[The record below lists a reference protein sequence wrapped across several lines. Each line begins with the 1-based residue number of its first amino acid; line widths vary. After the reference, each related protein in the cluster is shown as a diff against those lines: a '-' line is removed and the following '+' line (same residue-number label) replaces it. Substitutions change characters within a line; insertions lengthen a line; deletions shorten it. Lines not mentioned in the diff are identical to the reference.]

1 MLLSLILPVYNVEA
15 YLGRCI
21 ESCLRQNLPKSE
33 YEIIVVID
41 GSPDHSEDV
50 AKKFQKTTDNI
61 RIINKVNGG
70 LSAARNTG
78 LKTALGEF
86 VWFIDSDDYIEENVL
101 LDITEQLKTNRLD
114 CLWLDW
120 QEVDERGD
128 IIPPFAPH
136 YYREDRDVMSGNVFM
151 SKVLSNYLFAWTFVY
166 RRSFLLE
173 HDLLFAEGMFYE
185 DTDFAFRS
193 LPLVQRIQQIG
204 RVCYNYLQRDGSIV
218 HNTNMRKLEDIS
230 KNCVSATIAMKECEP
245 SQKRFYKM
253 CFTSF
258 YLLFL
263 KEVLK
268 SKNREY
274 AEYLI
279 AQTRHN
285 GFGKVYMFGNI
296 KTKLIGF
303 LYNILGVKATYKI
316 LNSLI

>member
-21 ESCLRQNLPKSE
+21 ESCLRQNLPKSD

-50 AKKFQKTTDNI
+50 AKKFQKTNDNI

>member
-1 MLLSLILPVYNVEA
+1 MFLSLILPVYNVEA
-15 YLGRCI
+15 YLGKCI
-21 ESCLRQNLPKSE
+21 ESCLHQNLPKSD

-50 AKKFQKTTDNI
+50 ARKYQLSNNNI
-61 RIINKVNGG
+61 KIINRQNGG

-78 LKTALGEF
+78 LKAAKGEY
-86 VWFIDSDDYIEENVL
+86 VWFIDSDDFIKENVL
-101 LDITEQLKTNRLD
+101 LDITEQLKKNHLD

-120 QEVDERGD
+120 QEVDERGGV
-128 IIPPFAPH
+128 IPPFASH
-136 YYREDRDVMSGNVFM
+136 YYREDRNVMSGNDFM

-193 LPLVQRIQQIG
+193 LPLVQRIQQFG
-204 RVCYNYLQRDGSIV
+204 KVCYNYLQRDGSIV

-230 KNCVSATIAMKECEP
+230 KNCISATVAMKGCEP
-245 SQKRFYKM
+245 SLKRFYKM
-253 CFTSF
+253 CFTGF

-268 SKNREY
+268 SNNSEY
-274 AEYLI
+274 AEFLM

-285 GFGKVYMFGNI
+285 SFGKVYLFGNI
-296 KTKLIGF
+296 KTKFIGF

-316 LNSLI
+316 LSSLI